1 MKLTYKNTLV
11 SCFIGYIVQAI
22 TINFIPL
29 LFITFQNS
37 YQIPLS
43 QITLL
48 VTVNFTVQLLID
60 ITAPLYVD
68 KLGYRPCIVAA
79 HVFSASGLLLLTVLP
94 EVLSPFTGLL
104 LSVVIYAIGSGLIE
118 VLISPITESCPTEN
132 KEKAMSLLHSFY
144 CWGQM
149 GVVLISTVFFSL
161 VGIQSWQILARIWA
175 IVPICNA
182 ILFARTPIAPLI
194 AEGEVGMN
202 FRELFRSKIFWVLFI
217 MMLCA
222 GATEHAVSQWAS
234 AFAEKGLGITKAAGD
249 LAGPMAFA
257 ALMGLTRMFYGK
269 FGDRLNLDRFI
280 LGSGVLC
287 VVAFLLIVLVPSPV
301 VNLIGCGLSGVGV
314 AILWPGSLSK
324 ASAALPRGGTAMFAL
339 LAVAGDLGCTSGPT
353 LVGMVSGAT
362 GDNLKLGI
370 LAGILFPVLLVVCLL
385 LNPAKKK

>member
-1 MKLTYKNTLV
+1 MKLTYKNTMV

-37 YQIPLS
+37 YHIPLS

-48 VTVNFTVQLLID
+48 VTVNFSVQLLID
-60 ITAPLYVD
+60 ITAPLYAD
-68 KLGYRPCIVAA
+68 KLGYRTCIVVA
-79 HVFSASGLLLLTVLP
+79 HIFSASGLLLLTVLP
-94 EVLSPFTGLL
+94 EILSPFTGLL
-104 LSVVIYAIGSGLIE
+104 LSVITYAIGSGLIE
-118 VLISPITESCPTEN
+118 VLISPITESCPTDN

-149 GVVLISTVFFSL
+149 GVVLISTIFFSL
-161 VGIQSWQILARIWA
+161 VGIQSWRILARIWA
-175 IVPICNA
+175 IIPIVNA
-182 ILFARTPIAPLI
+182 VLFSRAPIAPLI
-194 AEGEVGMN
+194 AKGEVGMN
-202 FRELFRSKIFWVLFI
+202 YRELFRNKVFWVLFI

-222 GATEHAVSQWAS
+222 GASEHAVSQWAS

-249 LAGPMAFA
+249 LAGPMSFA
-257 ALMGLTRMFYGK
+257 ALMGLTRVFYGK
-269 FGDRLNLDRFI
+269 FGDRINLDRFI
-280 LGSGVLC
+280 LGSGLLC

-301 VNLIGCGLSGVGV
+301 VNLIGCGLSGIGV

-353 LVGMVSGAT
+353 LVGMVSGAA

-370 LAGILFPVLLVVCLL
+370 LAGIIFPVLLVVCLL
-385 LNPAKKK
+385 LNPTKKK

>member
-1 MKLTYKNTLV
+1 M
-11 SCFIGYIVQAI
+11 F
-22 TINFIPL
+22 
-29 LFITFQNS
+29 
-37 YQIPLS
+37 
-43 QITLL
+43 
-48 VTVNFTVQLLID
+48 
-60 ITAPLYVD
+60 
-68 KLGYRPCIVAA
+68 
-79 HVFSASGLLLLTVLP
+79 
-94 EVLSPFTGLL
+94 
-104 LSVVIYAIGSGLIE
+104 
-118 VLISPITESCPTEN
+118 
-132 KEKAMSLLHSFY
+132 
-144 CWGQM
+144 
-149 GVVLISTVFFSL
+149 
-161 VGIQSWQILARIWA
+161 
-175 IVPICNA
+175 
-182 ILFARTPIAPLI
+182 
-194 AEGEVGMN
+194 
-202 FRELFRSKIFWVLFI
+202 
-217 MMLCA
+217 CA
-222 GATEHAVSQWAS
+222 GSCEQAVSQWAS

-269 FGDRLNLDRFI
+269 FGDRLNLDHFI

-353 LVGMVSGAT
+353 LVGMVSGAA